1 MTGNARAEQQITVN
15 DIEVGMRVYEALA
28 HHARAG
34 KGAPIGYK
42 DLLTLARSLHPKDA
56 VLGRAVPI
64 GIGMKLR
71 FVDAFCAAHA
81 WPRLSSL
88 AVDQES
94 MLPAKGYDGDWD
106 ADRRAAAAFDW
117 SGAAAQLPAFASAQR
132 AAVPARLKP
141 RKERPADVSWYA
153 YFCSHRKQC
162 EWIGQEDKQ
171 EIINLIMAGLD
182 PETALGRVRAA
193 RADAAGPTEAA

>member
-71 FVDAFCAAHA
+71 FVDAPPPHSTGRAPTRNCR
-81 WPRLSSL
+81 PS
-88 AVDQES
+88 
-94 MLPAKGYDGDWD
+94 PAPS
-106 ADRRAAAAFDW
+106 APPCRRA
-117 SGAAAQLPAFASAQR
+117 
-132 AAVPARLKP
+132 
-141 RKERPADVSWYA
+141 
-153 YFCSHRKQC
+153 
-162 EWIGQEDKQ
+162 
-171 EIINLIMAGLD
+171 
-182 PETALGRVRAA
+182 
-193 RADAAGPTEAA
+193 

>member
-28 HHARAG
+28 HHARVG
-34 KGAPIGYK
+34 TGAPIGYK

-88 AVDQES
+88 AVDQDS
-94 MLPAKGYDGDWD
+94 MLPAKGYDGDWE

-117 SGAAAQLPAFASAQR
+117 SGADAQLPAFASAQR

-153 YFCSHRKQC
+153 YFCSHRKEC

-182 PETALGRVRAA
+182 PETAAGRVRAA
-193 RADAAGPTEAA
+193 RADVPGAADAA

>member
-1 MTGNARAEQQITVN
+1 MTGNGRAEQQITVN

-81 WPRLSSL
+81 WPRLSCL
-88 AVDQES
+88 AVNPAT
-94 MLPAKGYDGDWD
+94 MLPGPGYGGDWD
-106 ADRRAAAAFDW
+106 AERRAVAAFDW
-117 SGAAAQLPAFASAQR
+117 SSADALLPAFAHAQR

-153 YFCSHRKQC
+153 YFCSHRKEC
-162 EWIGQEDKQ
+162 AWVGPEDKQ
-171 EIINLIMAGLD
+171 EIINLVMAGLD
-182 PETALGRVRAA
+182 PETALGRARAA
-193 RADAAGPTEAA
+193 RDEAGDAA

>member
-28 HHARAG
+28 HRARTG
-34 KGAPIGYK
+34 QGAPIGYK

-81 WPRLSSL
+81 CPRLSSL

-94 MLPAKGYDGDWD
+94 MLPAKGYDGDWE

-117 SGAAAQLPAFASAQR
+117 SGADAQLPAFASAQR

-141 RKERPADVSWYA
+141 RKARPADVSWYA
-153 YFCSHRKQC
+153 YFCSHRKEC

-182 PETALGRVRAA
+182 PETALRRVKTA
-193 RADAAGPTEAA
+193 RADAAGPT